1 MDFFI
6 NKNSTLPVLYLELI
20 PDGRYDYSCFYDKLQ
35 NSNIYFMMSDIDTGV
50 KKVGKKLTPAVKKE
64 ECVGDDGCLR
74 EVYYLSYKFS
84 ERDTNKAGVFI
95 GQFIIDFL
103 DGSGELIVPI
113 REELRINILEGSI
126 KK

>member
-35 NSNIYFMMSDIDTGV
+35 NADIYFMMSDIDNGV
-50 KKVGKKLTPAVKKE
+50 KKVGKRLTDAVKKE
-64 ECVGDDGCLR
+64 GCNGDEGCLG
-74 EVYYLSYKFS
+74 EEYYLSYKFT

>member
-1 MDFFI
+1 
-6 NKNSTLPVLYLELI
+6 
-20 PDGRYDYSCFYDKLQ
+20 
-35 NSNIYFMMSDIDTGV
+35 MSDIDNGV
-50 KKVGKKLTPAVKKE
+50 KKVGKRLTDAVKKE
-64 ECVGDDGCLR
+64 GCNGDEGCLG
-74 EVYYLSYKFS
+74 EEYYLSYKFT

-113 REELRINILEGSI
+113 RGELRINILEGSI